1 MKISE
6 FPTDEAFDLIVN
18 ITPHAR
24 AITADG
30 NIAKQLEEMA
40 KLSKQKDKTKAQLV
54 VTVLDHLWDFVPIL
68 FQTHRADFY
77 AILAAV
83 NKVTA
88 EDIAAQPLATTLGQ
102 IKDAI
107 KDPEL
112 MQLFT

>member
-1 MKISE
+1 MKISD
-6 FPTDEAFDLIVN
+6 FSTDEAFDLIVN

-40 KLSKQKDKTKAQLV
+40 KLSKQKGQTRAQLL

-68 FQTHRADFY
+68 FQTHRGDVY
-77 AILAAV
+77 AILAEL
-83 NKVTA
+83 NKTTV
-88 EDIAAQPLATTLGQ
+88 ENIAAQPLATTLGQ
-102 IKDAI
+102 IKDAV